1 MDQHQEIKI
10 ANSKSHEEKSP
21 AITDPNEI
29 RKIWDN
35 EFTPE
40 NLKYL
45 FNTKVKTSRFGAPK
59 QAIGLDYVSI
69 ERFEEQLDEN
79 IEIIIRKIRNQT
91 YQFTRYKLILVNKG
105 PGKAPRELRI
115 PTVRDRITLAAM
127 ANFAKKV
134 LGGRCEIPK
143 GKNIIREIIKE
154 RDNYSGYV
162 KSDISKFFRT
172 IPHDQLSELMNRKFI
187 YQDIID
193 VFKNSVT
200 TGALTVPSG
209 ATYNPKVKN
218 TAGIPEGLA
227 YSSFL
232 ANAYL
237 ESIDD
242 KYSNIPEIRYYRF
255 VDDILILADS
265 SRTDFYKNEITDD
278 FKKLG
283 LEISQEKTK
292 NNDDSLDFD
301 YLGYSFSGNLITIR
315 DRSVA
320 KIQDTMADFLKK
332 IAKQI
337 NSEIDREELSG
348 KGLIA
353 FANRIRLEQ
362 FNHAINNKITGFK
375 IGDVY
380 YTWLNYYSLI
390 NDLSL
395 LARLDSMVENLLKRY
410 GIDDLIKPKKFMK
423 AFYEARHNPNSDYI
437 PDYTTI
443 VKAYT
448 NAEGSCF
455 SQRKIKLSKSK
466 TEKSDIVK
474 FEIKNDMLRKLAI
487 SAGWNSNSDQKMETV
502 AESALAFAFLE
513 GFKLDVHEGE
523 VTVNLQEF
531 RRKFISGLKGSINA
545 MKSI

>member
-10 ANSKSHEEKSP
+10 ANSKSSREKSP
-21 AITDPNEI
+21 AITDPDEI

-35 EFTPE
+35 EFTLE

-59 QAIGLDYVSI
+59 HAIGLDYVSI

-127 ANFAKKV
+127 ADFAKKV
-134 LGGRCEIPK
+134 LGDRCEIPL
-143 GKNIIREIIKE
+143 GKNMIREIIKE

-172 IPHDQLSELMNRKFI
+172 IPHDQLSDLMNRKFI
-187 YQDIID
+187 HQDIID

-209 ATYNPKVKN
+209 ATHSPKVKN

-242 KYSNIPEIRYYRF
+242 KYSNIPEIKYYRF

-292 NNDDSLDFD
+292 NNGDSLDFD
-301 YLGYSFSGNLITIR
+301 YLGYSFSGKLITIR

-320 KIQDTMADFLKK
+320 KIQVTLADFLKEIARK
-332 IAKQI
+332 INAKIDRKVLSGSGADASIAKQ
-337 NSEIDREELSG
+337 
-348 KGLIA
+348 
-353 FANRIRLEQ
+353 RLEQ
-362 FNHAINNKITGFK
+362 FNHAIDNKITGFK
-375 IGDVY
+375 IGRIY

-395 LARLDSMVENLLKRY
+395 LARLDSMVENLLKKY

-423 AFYEARHNPNSDYI
+423 AFHEARHNPNSDYI
-437 PDYTTI
+437 PDFTPI
-443 VKAYT
+443 IKAYT
-448 NAEGSCF
+448 NVEGSCF
-455 SQRKIKLSKSK
+455 SQRKSKLSKSK
-466 TEKSDIVK
+466 IDKSDIVS
-474 FEIKNDMLRKLAI
+474 FEIENDLLKKLAI
-487 SAGWNSNSDQKMETV
+487 SVGWNSNSDKKMEKV
-502 AESALAFAFLE
+502 AESALSFAFSA
-513 GFKLDVHEGE
+513 GFKLKIKDGKAK
-523 VTVNLQEF
+523 VNLEEF
-531 RRKFISGLKGSINA
+531 RQKFFSGLHGSIKDLKN
-545 MKSI
+545 I